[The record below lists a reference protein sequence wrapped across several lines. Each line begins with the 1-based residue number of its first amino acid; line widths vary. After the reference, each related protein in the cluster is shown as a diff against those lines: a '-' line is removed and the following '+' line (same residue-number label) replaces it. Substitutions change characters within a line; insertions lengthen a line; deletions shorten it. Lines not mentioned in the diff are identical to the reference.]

1 MTKSR
6 SEGNE
11 CSGLE
16 CLECSVHESSRR
28 SETARCAFESM
39 LEHGPRQ
46 IGSGACIAVASSEVT
61 VCLPI
66 GNGSHSQEI
75 SFCVAVGLEPGL
87 CPCST

>member
-1 MTKSR
+1 MTKSG

-16 CLECSVHESSRR
+16 CSVHESSRR
-28 SETARCAFESM
+28 IQRLHGVRFESM
-39 LEHGPRQ
+39 LEHGSRQ
-46 IGSGACIAVASSEVT
+46 IGSGACIAVASSEMT

-87 CPCST
+87 

>member
-1 MTKSR
+1 
-6 SEGNE
+6 
-11 CSGLE
+11 
-16 CLECSVHESSRR
+16 
-28 SETARCAFESM
+28 M

-46 IGSGACIAVASSEVT
+46 IGSGACIAVASSEMT

-87 CPCST
+87 